1 MIPTESEEHDI
12 HSTALV
18 HHCTLFRSKIRQ
30 TRPPEE
36 LGGRIGNTRHLEV
49 VAHMGVKPL
58 RHRRGISAD
67 NFQGHMLLYI
77 GTIGQ

>member
-18 HHCTLFRSKIRQ
+18 HHCDTLPIQDPADTS
-30 TRPPEE
+30 TEE

-49 VAHMGVKPL
+49 VSHMGVKPL

-67 NFQGHMLLYI
+67 NFQGHMLLYV